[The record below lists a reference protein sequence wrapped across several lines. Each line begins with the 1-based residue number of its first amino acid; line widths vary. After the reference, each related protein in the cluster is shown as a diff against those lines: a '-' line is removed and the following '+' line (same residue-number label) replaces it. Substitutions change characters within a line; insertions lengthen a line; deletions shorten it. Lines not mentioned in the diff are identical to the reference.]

1 MTVRDLASRRVLA
14 VALLA
19 IVVAACSKKDDVAPA
34 ATNAASEQAQAATAT
49 EQERPTVCTMITAE
63 EMSGLVGTPVAVEG
77 EAGVGTTKCRYKPPA
92 STFPLIEIEV
102 DWGSGA
108 AAMVGT
114 GMLGRAEP
122 GISNP
127 LAGLGDEAVA
137 VGPAFMIRVGDDFL
151 NVMLMGVDDHIGVAK
166 RIVALMRPK
175 MGSSAQAK
183 GAVANGSDTADAESE
198 AEAAAVA
205 QAMGSLLGGIDA
217 ATSESNA
224 DRAEGGNR
232 ADGASGDGN
241 ADSARS
247 GGRADSA
254 RGDESAHGAG
264 SGRGDGT
271 PRVGSASAS
280 VRPAGDEPALGAAT
294 GAPVRIPLVAG
305 LKLIAAENE
314 PGRGDYEP
322 IVSIASVTK
331 DRVST
336 VFSANL
342 PEGSRL
348 VVQRDVR
355 GEDFSSAREL
365 LSWYEQDD
373 PRVFAG
379 TTSFSLSTAIYN
391 DLKTKGRA
399 EIVRRGS
406 RGNSLLDLVQ
416 AVAAGGSASA
426 PRHTGKL
433 ERVEPHAVAFPVL
446 LNDEPVQ
453 LHAIHARGTFDDA
466 TIDFVVLD
474 DAENPLLLR
483 LAGGST
489 GRIVRIVLPTQAS
502 TPIEKKLQDEARVAL
517 HGIYFDFGKDT
528 IRPESEAVLRD
539 IAAALTHHP
548 DWKIGIEGHTDNIGG
563 DTPNLDL
570 SQRRAAAVKQALVER
585 YHVPAANLSTAGLG
599 ASRPTDSNETA
610 SGRARNR
617 RVELVR

>member
-1 MTVRDLASRRVLA
+1 
-14 VALLA
+14 
-19 IVVAACSKKDDVAPA
+19 
-34 ATNAASEQAQAATAT
+34 
-49 EQERPTVCTMITAE
+49 
-63 EMSGLVGTPVAVEG
+63 
-77 EAGVGTTKCRYKPPA
+77 
-92 STFPLIEIEV
+92 
-102 DWGSGA
+102 
-108 AAMVGT
+108 
-114 GMLGRAEP
+114 
-122 GISNP
+122 
-127 LAGLGDEAVA
+127 
-137 VGPAFMIRVGDDFL
+137 
-151 NVMLMGVDDHIGVAK
+151 
-166 RIVALMRPK
+166 
-175 MGSSAQAK
+175 
-183 GAVANGSDTADAESE
+183 
-198 AEAAAVA
+198 
-205 QAMGSLLGGIDA
+205 
-217 ATSESNA
+217 
-224 DRAEGGNR
+224 
-232 ADGASGDGN
+232 
-241 ADSARS
+241 
-247 GGRADSA
+247 
-254 RGDESAHGAG
+254 
-264 SGRGDGT
+264 
-271 PRVGSASAS
+271 
-280 VRPAGDEPALGAAT
+280 
-294 GAPVRIPLVAG
+294 
-305 LKLIAAENE
+305 
-314 PGRGDYEP
+314 
-322 IVSIASVTK
+322 
-331 DRVST
+331 VST

-355 GEDFSSAREL
+355 GEDFRFAREF

-391 DLKTKGRA
+391 DLKTKGHA

-416 AVAAGGSASA
+416 AVAGGSASA

-539 IAAALTHHP
+539 IATALTHHP

-563 DTPNLDL
+563 DTLNLDL

-585 YHVPAANLSTAGLG
+585 YHVSAANLSTAGLG
-599 ASRPTDSNETA
+599 ASRPTDSNESA

-617 RVELVR
+617 RVELVRH